1 MSVKEMAMETISHLP
16 EDVSW
21 EVVKERIDF
30 MAAIERGMQELDA
43 GQGVPIEDVEND
55 LREWLSK

>member
-1 MSVKEMAMETISHLP
+1 MALETISHLP

-30 MAAIERGMQELDA
+30 VAAIERGMQELDA